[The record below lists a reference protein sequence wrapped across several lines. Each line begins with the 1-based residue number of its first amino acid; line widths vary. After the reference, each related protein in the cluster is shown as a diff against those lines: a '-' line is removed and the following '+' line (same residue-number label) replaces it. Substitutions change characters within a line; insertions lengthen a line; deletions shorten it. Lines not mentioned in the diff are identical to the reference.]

1 MFHNVQTP
9 GKSMSSVAGIPAST
23 LTATLAMSGVSVSYR
38 TRRGDI
44 LAVQDVDLD
53 VSTGEFVSVLGPSG
67 CGKSTVL
74 KVAAGLLQPT
84 AGQVQIRGVPLSGP
98 RRDVGVAFQKPLL
111 LPWKTVRDN
120 ILLPVRAAGSPVA
133 EFDERCDA
141 LLALMG
147 LSGFAGNYPR
157 ELSGGMQQ
165 RVGLARMLIHDPSLL
180 LMDEPFAALDAMTR
194 EALSLELQRI
204 WMEHRKSVLFIT
216 HSIAEA
222 VFLSDRVLVM
232 SARPGSVVEALD
244 IDLPR
249 PRTLDTMT
257 TPPFIAACDRLR
269 RHFVQ

>member
-1 MFHNVQTP
+1 
-9 GKSMSSVAGIPAST
+9 MSPAAASPT
-23 LTATLAMSGVSVSYR
+23 SSTATTLSMTDVSVSYR

-44 LAVQDVDLD
+44 LAIRNATLS
-53 VSTGEFVSVLGPSG
+53 VSAGEFVSILGPSG
-67 CGKSTVL
+67 CGKSTLL

-84 AGQVQIRGVPLSGP
+84 VGEVRIGAEPMVGP

-120 ILLPVRAAGSPVA
+120 ILLPVRATGSRVAGSL
-133 EFDERCDA
+133 ERCA
-141 LLALMG
+141 SLLALMG
-147 LSGFAGNYPR
+147 LSAFAENYPR

-204 WMEHRKSVLFIT
+204 WMEHMKSVLFIT

-232 SARPGSVVEALD
+232 SARPGSVVQALD
-244 IDLPR
+244 IALPR
-249 PRTLDTMT
+249 PRTLNTMT
-257 TPPFIAACDRLR
+257 TASFIAACDHLR